1 MTTIAFSYKQGT
13 VAYDSRA
20 TGGSYIYTDEMDKAM
35 KMKGR
40 TFLLAGTVA
49 DREEIV
55 VSYLTEG
62 KELREDISVSG
73 LVLEHKTKTVY
84 MLTSDDGMLQ
94 VTEMDHDMA
103 IGSGGQYA
111 ITALDCGL
119 SSKDAVKM
127 AAKRDACTGGKVRM
141 VKV

>member
-13 VAYDSRA
+13 VAFDSRA
-20 TGGSYIYTDEMDKAM
+20 TGGSYIYTDEMNKAM
-35 KMKGR
+35 KVKGR
-40 TFLLAGTVA
+40 TFLLAGTAA

-55 VSYLTEG
+55 VSYFTEG
-62 KELREDISVSG
+62 KGLREEISVSG
-73 LVLEHKTKTVY
+73 LVVEHKEGMVY
-84 MLTSDDGMLQ
+84 MLTSEDGVLQ
-94 VTEMDHDMA
+94 STEMDHDMA

-119 SSKDAVKM
+119 SPKDAVKM
-127 AAKRDACTGGKVRM
+127 AAKRDACTGGRVRM